1 MMMNIIKKLSIIT
14 LLSSGMVMAAVADV
28 AVITHPDN
36 PVKLDDTQLRNIF
49 LGKIKVFDNGMPVFP
64 IDIEPG
70 DASRDIFV
78 SKILHKNEANLNA
91 YWARMLFS
99 SKGRPPE
106 EVEDS
111 AAVMK
116 TVAANKSA
124 IGYVDASVVDSSVR
138 VLKVIK

>member
-1 MMMNIIKKLSIIT
+1 MNIIKKLSIIT

>member
-1 MMMNIIKKLSIIT
+1 MNIIKKLSIIT

-36 PVKLDDTQLRNIF
+36 PVQLDDMQLRNIF

-116 TVAANKSA
+116 TVSANKSA

-138 VLKVIK
+138 VLRVIK